1 MAREPSTFTHPSM
14 DIQIMTA
21 ENVPVQTDNLVMTSI
36 SQSELAISSN
46 SFNDPPPS
54 FAESQRQKYL
64 EQNFTR
70 VHHVQ
75 IPDNR
80 IMLKSTSTPS
90 RTPNLSNAW
99 EFAGWGS
106 TYYIDLPLNS
116 SESSESN
123 RVLLGQWRATSISG
137 NDLVASV
144 FYTIG
149 LCTTVAGKF
158 APISLLIIS
167 IILYPFK
174 NIISEVGTT
183 LPLNG
188 GAYNCLLNTS
198 PKWFA
203 AVAAALSLLD
213 YVATA
218 VVSAAA
224 AVSNVSGSLNLS
236 DSVIFWLT
244 IGVILLFAGI
254 VASGLKE
261 SSNVAFIIFIFHCL
275 TLTLLMITCLIQWI
289 IQGNSILIENW
300 KDPGSGNPLLDI
312 FNGVCIGLLGITGFE
327 TSSNYIEDQ
336 KPGVFPKTMRNMW
349 VLALVFNAPI
359 SFFATSLMPLSTF
372 KEHQNDIIA
381 TLGGYAA
388 GNWLKIFIIVDAV
401 IVLGA
406 GVLTGFVG
414 VTGLIYRMA
423 SDNILPQF
431 LLSKNRFT
439 GTHHW
444 IILSFFIFC
453 ITLFTIVNGN
463 ITSLSGVFA
472 VAFLSDLCMY
482 AIGNIF
488 LKYKRGRLYRPIRVS
503 TGTALFGLAC
513 ILSGLVGNII
523 YNPSIAEYFAIYF
536 DDVIIKLIKRLKKQP
551 VVFFTKTDELHVLNK
566 AILYVKSSEPSGYL
580 KLIHIYEKIEDVSMA
595 IENIPSRLEANHRVL
610 DELYPKIQIDLIFI
624 QGVFNPKTVDCIS
637 KHFQISKSLM
647 FIACPGRDFL
657 YKIGE
662 FGGVRTIML

>member
-1 MAREPSTFTHPSM
+1 
-14 DIQIMTA
+14 MTA

-70 VHHVQ
+70 VHHAR

-99 EFAGWGS
+99 EFAGYVQFGYYNVTSKLFIRLTQFHRWGS

-224 AVSNVSGSLNLS
+224 AVSNVSGALNLS

-244 IGVILLFAGI
+244 IGVIVLFAGI

-275 TLTLLMITCLIQWI
+275 TLTLLMITCLIRWI

-513 ILSGLVGNII
+513 ILSGLVGNIV
-523 YNPSIAEYFAIYF
+523 YNPSIVEYFAIYF
-536 DDVIIKLIKRLKKQP
+536 GALFTIMWLMLNRVWLLKTIFFYLDKSVMLHKYKLDDVIIRLIKKLKKQP

-580 KLIHIYEKIEDVSMA
+580 KLIHIYEKIED
-595 IENIPSRLEANHRVL
+595 IPSRLEANHRVL
-610 DELYPKIQIDLIFI
+610 DE
-624 QGVFNPKTVDCIS
+624 
-637 KHFQISKSLM
+637 
-647 FIACPGRDFL
+647 
-657 YKIGE
+657 
-662 FGGVRTIML
+662 